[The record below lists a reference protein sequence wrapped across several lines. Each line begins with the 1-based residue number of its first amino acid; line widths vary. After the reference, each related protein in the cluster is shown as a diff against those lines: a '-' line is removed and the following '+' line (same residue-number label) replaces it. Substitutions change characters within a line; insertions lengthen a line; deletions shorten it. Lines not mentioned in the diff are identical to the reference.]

1 MSKSED
7 LRLSA
12 VLYRLAGHT
21 YSETA
26 EIFHASV
33 SAIRV
38 GSKISGNRRPFQQA
52 VTPGIQEN
60 RPRQIADLCER
71 TSGRYATGNRGC
83 VQLYESGR
91 QQSVKTTENHA

>member
-33 SAIRV
+33 IAIRV
-38 GSKISGNRRPFQQA
+38 W
-52 VTPGIQEN
+52 
-60 RPRQIADLCER
+60 
-71 TSGRYATGNRGC
+71 
-83 VQLYESGR
+83 VQKYSNP
-91 QQSVKTTENHA
+91 T

>member
-1 MSKSED
+1 MSKSKD

-21 YSETA
+21 YAQTA

-38 GSKISGNRRPFQQA
+38 WVQKYQKGDMEYEQKCGFKI
-52 VTPGIQEN
+52 I
-60 RPRQIADLCER
+60 
-71 TSGRYATGNRGC
+71 GC
-83 VQLYESGR
+83 VVSAIWAYLS
-91 QQSVKTTENHA
+91 